1 MRRLLPLLLIIAFP
15 SCLLRNDL
23 DYPVVPGDILTFT
36 VEGQKGVVINAQA
49 RTVVVDLEET
59 ADASRLKVTEVSVSP
74 DARIEGIGEYIDLSK
89 PLEVSVNTW
98 QEYKWTI
105 SSTQT
110 IDRYVRCSGQI
121 GDAKFNPDTKTV
133 IVSVL
138 ESQPLTK
145 ITIEDMKLEP
155 EGSMVHSTT
164 GYSMEGN
171 KATVSTLPCNFPMT
185 LDCVLERT
193 FSVIYKGETIVWR
206 FKAVQVA
213 MSLSIDSV
221 VPYCYHAK
229 VRALFDGGAEPVM
242 EYRAADASEWA
253 PVTAT
258 VAGVGLSADITGL
271 SEDTAYEVRLR
282 RGDETSEAFSFRTGK
297 PEVLHN
303 MNFDLWYQDGKCWY
317 ANESSSFNIW
327 DSANPGTSSLGVV
340 PTTPETTDVAV
351 SGPGKKAARLE
362 STTAFGQF
370 AAGNIYVG
378 QFVQVAGLGAIL
390 NWGVPFSG
398 RPSALEGY
406 YKYAP
411 KPVDK
416 AKEPYLDEIGKPDH
430 CSIKIYLTDWT
441 SQFVINTSKKQFLSE
456 SDPSIIGMASLVS
469 DKADE
474 SYVKFTLPIEYRDN
488 RTPSYIVIACAA
500 SRYGDYFTGGIGSV
514 LLVDEF
520 SFVYE

>member
-1 MRRLLPLLLIIAFP
+1 M
-15 SCLLRNDL
+15 
-23 DYPVVPGDILTFT
+23 
-36 VEGQKGVVINAQA
+36 
-49 RTVVVDLEET
+49 
-59 ADASRLKVTEVSVSP
+59 
-74 DARIEGIGEYIDLSK
+74 
-89 PLEVSVNTW
+89 
-98 QEYKWTI
+98 
-105 SSTQT
+105 
-110 IDRYVRCSGQI
+110 
-121 GDAKFNPDTKTV
+121 
-133 IVSVL
+133 
-138 ESQPLTK
+138 
-145 ITIEDMKLEP
+145 
-155 EGSMVHSTT
+155 
-164 GYSMEGN
+164 
-171 KATVSTLPCNFPMT
+171 
-185 LDCVLERT
+185 
-193 FSVIYKGETIVWR
+193 
-206 FKAVQVA
+206 
-213 MSLSIDSV
+213 
-221 VPYCYHAK
+221 
-229 VRALFDGGAEPVM
+229 
-242 EYRAADASEWA
+242 
-253 PVTAT
+253 
-258 VAGVGLSADITGL
+258 
-271 SEDTAYEVRLR
+271 
-282 RGDETSEAFSFRTGK
+282 
-297 PEVLHN
+297 
-303 MNFDLWYQDGKCWY
+303 
-317 ANESSSFNIW
+317 
-327 DSANPGTSSLGVV
+327 V

-474 SYVKFTLPIEYRDN
+474 SYVKFTLSIEYRDN

>member
-206 FKAVQVA
+206 FKA
-213 MSLSIDSV
+213 
-221 VPYCYHAK
+221 
-229 VRALFDGGAEPVM
+229 E
-242 EYRAADASEWA
+242 
-253 PVTAT
+253 
-258 VAGVGLSADITGL
+258 
-271 SEDTAYEVRLR
+271 
-282 RGDETSEAFSFRTGK
+282 
-297 PEVLHN
+297 
-303 MNFDLWYQDGKCWY
+303 WY
-317 ANESSSFNIW
+317 AKAPRLKVPSS
-327 DSANPGTSSLGVV
+327 T
-340 PTTPETTDVAV
+340 
-351 SGPGKKAARLE
+351 AAR
-362 STTAFGQF
+362 
-370 AAGNIYVG
+370 
-378 QFVQVAGLGAIL
+378 
-390 NWGVPFSG
+390 
-398 RPSALEGY
+398 
-406 YKYAP
+406 
-411 KPVDK
+411 
-416 AKEPYLDEIGKPDH
+416 
-430 CSIKIYLTDWT
+430 
-441 SQFVINTSKKQFLSE
+441 
-456 SDPSIIGMASLVS
+456 
-469 DKADE
+469 
-474 SYVKFTLPIEYRDN
+474 N
-488 RTPSYIVIACAA
+488 R
-500 SRYGDYFTGGIGSV
+500 
-514 LLVDEF
+514 
-520 SFVYE
+520 